1 MKESIKA
8 IQCHMIKNKKL
19 TLKKHQYCPKSQDTW
34 CKYWKDKSDGTKL
47 YNEDNHL
54 PEVFMA
60 ELDQIFQINDSCTG
74 QDQTIH

>member
-8 IQCHMIKNKKL
+8 IQCHMIK
-19 TLKKHQYCPKSQDTW
+19 TAQSHW

-47 YNEDNHL
+47 YNEDNHF

-60 ELDQIFQINDSCTG
+60 ELDPIFEINDSVRDRIKQFIKIVKHTP
-74 QDQTIH
+74 H

>member
-1 MKESIKA
+1 MSYD
-8 IQCHMIKNKKL
+8 KN
-19 TLKKHQYCPKSQDTW
+19 CPKSQDTW

-60 ELDQIFQINDSCTG
+60 ELDPIFQINDSVRDRIKQFIKIVKHTP
-74 QDQTIH
+74 HYV